1 VDALSMN
8 TLRVVLV
15 GMTALAAVVALFFGQ
30 YLVTAVLGVGVAAHG
45 GMWVW
50 LARQRQAEMDEL
62 HSGVEA
68 LLREEA

>member
-1 VDALSMN
+1 MN

-15 GMTALAAVVALFFGQ
+15 GLTAIAAIVALFFGQ
-30 YLVTAVLGVGVAAHG
+30 YLVTAVLGVGVVAHG

-50 LARQRQAEMDEL
+50 LARQRRAELDQL

-68 LLREEA
+68 LLREEV